1 MAMQGLDQSPQR
13 PRIRNL
19 PRNKPNIRNVNFI
32 IALYQSL
39 FLSMAR
45 HIPHEHRVSIGLL
58 GTCW

>member
-1 MAMQGLDQSPQR
+1 
-13 PRIRNL
+13 L

-45 HIPHEHRVSIGLL
+45 HIPHEHRVSIGSL